1 MEAIQKDTGLEH
13 ENDTEQYLTFT
24 LENEEYGV
32 SILEVQ
38 EIRGWES
45 ATKIPNTPEY
55 VLGVVNLRGSV
66 VPIIDLRIRFNL
78 KSAEY
83 TATTVV
89 VLVKVAHEGRERTIG
104 VVVDAVADVYNI
116 SHEEINDTP
125 DIGGAINSSFIKGLA
140 TVDEKMIIILDISPL
155 IVAEILDEVEQK
167 AEQDIGDD

>member
-1 MEAIQKDTGLEH
+1 MEAVQKDNSLEN
-13 ENDTEQYLTFT
+13 ENDTSQYLTFT

-45 ATKIPNTPEY
+45 ATKIPNTPNY
-55 VLGVVNLRGSV
+55 VLGVVNLRGTV

-78 KSAEY
+78 SSAEY
-83 TATTVV
+83 TDTTVV
-89 VLVKVAHEGRERTIG
+89 VLVKVEHEGRERTLG

-116 SHEEINDTP
+116 AQDEINETP

-140 TVDEKMIIILDISPL
+140 TVDEKMIILLDISPL
-155 IVAEILDEVEQK
+155 IVAEILDQVAEAGSEV
-167 AEQDIGDD
+167 AEG